1 MKLFNFNYGDESI
14 ELHCAFSYLGDLTN
28 TIANLN
34 TDQVFWAITSIN
46 ESVENVDFAKRC
58 MEYFSEWIDK
68 FYKEQL
74 DNLVTPS
81 DKR

>member
-1 MKLFNFNYGDESI
+1 MKLFNFADESI
-14 ELHCAFSYLGDLTN
+14 HLQYVSSHLGDLTN
-28 TIANLN
+28 TIV
-34 TDQVFWAITSIN
+34 TYDTEQVFWCITDIN
-46 ESVENVDFAKRC
+46 ESMENVDFAKRC